1 MVLPIGLPIKLPIE
15 LPIVARLDPAWF
27 PPVSPG
33 LAGQGRLGWGRGWAL
48 ARWEAGWQAAG
59 DGQATPW
66 GLLSRCAIWGCSSIA
81 ARLLL
86 GSGAAGGGRWPSDT
100 VGVALTVCN
109 LGLLQ
114 YC

>member
-1 MVLPIGLPIKLPIE
+1 MVLLPIGLPIKLPIE

-48 ARWEAGWQAAG
+48 PG
-59 DGQATPW
+59 P
-66 GLLSRCAIWGCSSIA
+66 
-81 ARLLL
+81 L
-86 GSGAAGGGRWPSDT
+86 GSGVAGGGRWPSDT
-100 VGVALTVCN
+100 MGVALTVCN

-114 YC
+114 YCC